1 MAEKAEKKRDA
12 REATPLSVI
21 LGLGA
26 EFEAAGKK
34 YTVKPLKL
42 KDVEAFSGDNISL
55 GAQLYNVLNQK
66 ARDTLDKWLSR
77 YVFNEAG
84 EGMTTE
90 KAKADDWDLG
100 DLKRCVQRLLDIS
113 G

>member
-1 MAEKAEKKRDA
+1 MAEKTERKG
-12 REATPLSVI
+12 EPISLSTM

-42 KDVEAFSGDNISL
+42 KDVEAFSKDNISL
-55 GAQLYNVLNQK
+55 GAQLYNILNKK

-77 YVFNEAG
+77 YVFNEAD
-84 EGMTTE
+84 EGMTVE
-90 KAKADDWDLG
+90 KATADDWDLG